1 MANDKMSLKVLL
13 AVIVVLSIT
22 LVLISNADVK
32 VDIHEIQVEKSTE

>member
-1 MANDKMSLKVLL
+1 MANDKVSLKVLV

-32 VDIHEIQVEKSTE
+32 VDIHEIQVEKSTQ